1 VTAHHAVWPHSNG
14 ALSRGPLR
22 INPLN
27 DSLSEDHSIRDD
39 RSGPEMAGC
48 LRESEWPNAF
58 AGFGPFPQESISE
71 CAP

>member
-1 VTAHHAVWPHSNG
+1 
-14 ALSRGPLR
+14 
-22 INPLN
+22 LN
-27 DSLSEDHSIRDD
+27 VE
-39 RSGPEMAGC
+39 PEMAGC